1 MATLSMVS
9 VPIAPSSL
17 SLSTRGR
24 SSSASFPAPKVS
36 AIFSRHPRP
45 SLPVATARPCSPRHD
60 RLCVL
65 AFVRVRAL
73 ETLTLYLE
81 RKGLMR

>member
-24 SSSASFPAPKVS
+24 SSSVSFPAPKVS
-36 AIFSRHPRP
+36 AIFSHHPALPSPSRP
-45 SLPVATARPCSPRHD
+45 P
-60 RLCVL
+60 VL
-65 AFVRVRAL
+65 ALLVTTVCVCLR
-73 ETLTLYLE
+73 LYVSVPL
-81 RKGLMR
+81 RL